1 MKCGRGPKGAKAKR
15 LGVCPAARH
24 KRLDR
29 VHGGIHSVR
38 ACWVVAGTFCGG
50 TVQGSF
56 ARKQVA
62 CKRCD
67 FYSKVHHEEGAAA
80 ERNNMLLS
88 RLKDTSSRLD
98 ITTKR
103 LGVIIGSAGLIGGAL
118 MHYFNNKTTDDI
130 EVLGPNSKRLSIR
143 QPNDIK
149 KYVEKYQPDFIVNC
163 AIAPLDSDA
172 QLAFEINYLGAVRLA
187 KMAMQQKIPYIHF
200 SSSATQHMGEN
211 ITEDDLL
218 ELGTK
223 LSNYAKSKLMT
234 ENTLQYM
241 HQTQGLDYTIIRLAI
256 VYGKHD
262 HKIQGF
268 QRLLFSIADQS
279 MPVIL
284 SKPGV
289 QHSYSNT
296 KKVPLFVNHILENRD
311 EFSGQSYNF
320 VDKEPV
326 EMVELIKAIKTYLDV
341 KTPREICVPYPLA
354 KTGQAF
360 LTWLIKRLRRF
371 GVEIRLP
378 AEIQFMKNFYET
390 QTLSIEK
397 LERSSYRDN
406 APEVTVFTE
415 LTSIIYYY
423 LIRWKH
429 LNRITTFNEE
439 LKGSSKPAGEFL
451 NSPESLLKTVNKYTH
466 KPLKDY
472 EAGL

>member
-1 MKCGRGPKGAKAKR
+1 
-15 LGVCPAARH
+15 
-24 KRLDR
+24 
-29 VHGGIHSVR
+29 
-38 ACWVVAGTFCGG
+38 
-50 TVQGSF
+50 
-56 ARKQVA
+56 
-62 CKRCD
+62 
-67 FYSKVHHEEGAAA
+67 
-80 ERNNMLLS
+80 
-88 RLKDTSSRLD
+88 
-98 ITTKR
+98 
-103 LGVIIGSAGLIGGAL
+103 
-118 MHYFNNKTTDDI
+118 
-130 EVLGPNSKRLSIR
+130 
-143 QPNDIK
+143 
-149 KYVEKYQPDFIVNC
+149 
-163 AIAPLDSDA
+163 
-172 QLAFEINYLGAVRLA
+172 
-187 KMAMQQKIPYIHF
+187 
-200 SSSATQHMGEN
+200 
-211 ITEDDLL
+211 
-218 ELGTK
+218 
-223 LSNYAKSKLMT
+223 
-234 ENTLQYM
+234 
-241 HQTQGLDYTIIRLAI
+241 
-256 VYGKHD
+256 
-262 HKIQGF
+262 
-268 QRLLFSIADQS
+268 
-279 MPVIL
+279 
-284 SKPGV
+284 V